1 MPDTEEFG
9 GGSNRRQMKQLSAE
23 LHELCQPL
31 TTLQCTLE
39 MAALTDTHEAYREA
53 METGLAECRRMVA
66 LVESMREILHEAVRE
81 AEAETFEADQ

>member
-1 MPDTEEFG
+1 MPETEEFG

>member
-1 MPDTEEFG
+1 MPETEEFG

-39 MAALTDTHEAYREA
+39 MAALTDTQEAYREA
-53 METGLAECRRMVA
+53 METGLAECRRLVA
-66 LVESMREILHEAVRE
+66 SVESMREILHEAVRE
-81 AEAETFEADQ
+81 AEAETFEADK

>member
-1 MPDTEEFG
+1 MPETEEFG

-39 MAALTDTHEAYREA
+39 MAALTDTQEAYREA
-53 METGLAECRRMVA
+53 METGLAECRRYAMSVP
-66 LVESMREILHEAVRE
+66 R
-81 AEAETFEADQ
+81 